1 VEPIYRD
8 FGHLLRT
15 ARRQAKLTQEALG
28 KRVGLSRT
36 SITNIEQG
44 NQHVGLHL
52 LYGLANAVGV
62 RPIDLLPPK
71 SVAADGVGSLDEV
84 LVGTRGTV
92 RAKVERDIRG
102 LSEENRERVLRL
114 VSRKVVKDGGSGES

>member
-1 VEPIYRD
+1 
-8 FGHLLRT
+8 
-15 ARRQAKLTQEALG
+15 
-28 KRVGLSRT
+28 
-36 SITNIEQG
+36 
-44 NQHVGLHL
+44 VGLHL
-52 LYGLANAVGV
+52 LYDLAKAVGV
-62 RPIDLLPPK
+62 RPLDLLPADGAG
-71 SVAADGVGSLDEV
+71 VDGVGSLDEV